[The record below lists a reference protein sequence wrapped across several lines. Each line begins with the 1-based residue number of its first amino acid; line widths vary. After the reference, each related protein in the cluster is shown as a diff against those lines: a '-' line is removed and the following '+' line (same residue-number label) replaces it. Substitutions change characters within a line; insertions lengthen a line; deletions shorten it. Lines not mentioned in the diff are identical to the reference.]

1 MSHTNGMTSLRRL
14 LAGSAVGLLTLMNGQ
29 PARAASYTIT
39 VDASMQTTGNPRF
52 WVAAVGTGTASL
64 TLRSDLQT
72 HYKIG
77 NRELGT
83 QRVRGHGV
91 LNDDM
96 GIYQGAGS
104 YNWTKFD
111 KYLDAIVS
119 ANMRPIMEL
128 SFMPSALGS
137 VTSNPSRSPPNNVA
151 AYRAFITAVVQHC
164 VTKYGMADVSQWY
177 WEVWNEYDYSG
188 FWTGTANDYYALY
201 DNAVDAIT
209 AVIPNA
215 LVGGPASTEPGK
227 IAAFLQHCRTANKRV
242 TFASSHVY
250 PGGANTGTAA
260 DANKLVTDNN
270 TRTSGITSGGFTTAT
285 VKSFNTEWNSSYSGQ
300 GGLNGDVVTSMD
312 NHWNAGFILKG
323 VKLLSDKNSGE
334 TPPLDVFSYWT
345 LSDVFDESSGPSGSY
360 ILGQNGG
367 NLPFGRVFGL
377 MTFQGMRKAS
387 FNAFKMLHYLGP
399 KRLKS
404 AGGTGSDGVDAMAT
418 MSANSDEIQ
427 ILVYDQYATMNTT
440 GTDSVTVTVS
450 NLPAALA
457 GKQVF
462 FTQFVVDETHSNPY
476 YVWNMQGKPTNPTEA
491 QWQAMRAKQHLE
503 LQQAVSKPTVST
515 SWTNTFTINRQAG
528 SLLIL
533 GLTRPVV
540 GRDAFVEIEGEDYDG
555 QMGATKEDSNDTGLG
570 QAIGAN
576 SGSYAYYES
585 VDFSDAG
592 VGAVQ
597 MRVVAQTA
605 TTVELHADTQTGPL
619 IGTCAIASTGT
630 GAAWATQ
637 TCNLTPTTGVHRL
650 YVNFGGTVHLN
661 WMKFQK
667 AATSTGTGGMG
678 GAGGTTG
685 AGGRGGSTGGAGTG
699 AGGTTGSGGVGSG
712 AAGTTGSAT
721 GVAGTTGTVTGAAGT
736 GNPTGA
742 AGTGDISGAAGT
754 GAGEAGT
761 SGTVGAAG
769 TDGSSGSGGMTGG
782 PGAGGTTPA
791 SGGGGCGCW
800 VGDAGS
806 PATLMPVGL
815 AAAVLGLRRRRAR
828 RGR

>member
-1 MSHTNGMTSLRRL
+1 MSETYGMTSLRRL
-14 LAGSAVGLLTLMNGQ
+14 LAGATVGLLMLMNGR
-29 PARAASYTIT
+29 PARATSYTIT
-39 VDASMQTTGNPRF
+39 VDASMQTTGNPPF

-72 HYKIG
+72 HYKLG

-91 LNDDM
+91 LNDDI

-128 SFMPSALGS
+128 SFMPKALGS
-137 VTSNPSRSPPNNVA
+137 NSSNPTRSPPSDAA

-188 FWTGTANDYYALY
+188 FWTGTAADYYALY

-227 IAAFLQHCRTANKRV
+227 IAAFLQHCKTANKRV

-260 DANKLVTDNN
+260 NAVNLVNDNN
-270 TRTSGITSGGFTTAT
+270 TRTSGITSGGYTTAT

-300 GGLNGDVVTSMD
+300 GGLTGDVVLSMD
-312 NHWNAGFILKG
+312 NHWNVGFILKG
-323 VKLLSDKNSGE
+323 TKLLSDKNSGE

-360 ILGQNGG
+360 ILGQSNG

-387 FNAFKMLHYLGP
+387 WNAFKMLHYLGP

-404 AGGTGSDGVDAMAT
+404 AGGTSSDGVDAMAT
-418 MSANSDEIQ
+418 MSAAGDEIQ

-440 GTDSVTVTVS
+440 GNDSVTVTVS

-462 FTQFVVDETHSNPY
+462 FTQFIVDETHSNPY
-476 YVWNMQGKPTNPTEA
+476 YVWNMQGKPTSPTEA

-503 LQQAVSKPTVST
+503 LMQAVSKPTLST

-540 GRDAFVEIEGEDYDG
+540 GRNAFVEIEGEDYDG
-555 QMGATKEDSNDTGLG
+555 QMGATREDSNDTGQG
-570 QAIGAN
+570 QAIAAN
-576 SGSYAYYES
+576 SGSYTYYES

-597 MRVVAQTA
+597 LRIVAATA
-605 TTVELHADTQTGPL
+605 TTIELHADTQTGPL
-619 IGTCAIASTGT
+619 VGSCAIAATGT

-637 TCNLTPTTGVHRL
+637 TCTLTPTTGVHRL
-650 YVNFGGTVHLN
+650 YLNFGGTVHLN

-667 AATSTGTGGMG
+667 AASSTGTGGMG
-678 GAGGTTG
+678 GGGGTSG
-685 AGGRGGSTGGAGTG
+685 GGGRGGSSGGVGTG

-712 AAGTTGSAT
+712 AAGTTGNAT
-721 GVAGTTGTVTGAAGT
+721 GVAGTTGNATGAAGT
-736 GNPTGA
+736 GDVTGA
-742 AGTGDISGAAGT
+742 AGTGDITGAAGTGDLSGAAGT
-754 GAGEAGT
+754 SGTGAGGT
-761 SGTVGAAG
+761 
-769 TDGSSGSGGMTGG
+769 TGG

-791 SGGGGCGCW
+791 SGGGGCGCR

-806 PATLMPVGL
+806 PATVLPFGF
-815 AAAVLGLRRRRAR
+815 AAVLLGSRRRRSR
-828 RGR
+828 RRR